1 MWRNARMSW
10 HSLHTNNQ
18 RKIIFK
24 GVGERIRKEKKKKR
38 EKKRLLIYKAFLAG
52 GGLR

>member
-1 MWRNARMSW
+1 MFWKKIYTD
-10 HSLHTNNQ
+10 LNNE

-24 GVGERIRKEKKKKR
+24 GVGERIL
-38 EKKRLLIYKAFLAG
+38 KRLLIYKAFLAG